1 MQYMRMHL
9 SNLMWRPSWASISKN
24 LMPVEAG
31 VSPILEE
38 KALPLLLE
46 LAIPL
51 KGPLLLCTLQLLG
64 KSGT

>member
-1 MQYMRMHL
+1 
-9 SNLMWRPSWASISKN
+9 MWRPSWESISKN

-31 VSPILEE
+31 VSPFLEE